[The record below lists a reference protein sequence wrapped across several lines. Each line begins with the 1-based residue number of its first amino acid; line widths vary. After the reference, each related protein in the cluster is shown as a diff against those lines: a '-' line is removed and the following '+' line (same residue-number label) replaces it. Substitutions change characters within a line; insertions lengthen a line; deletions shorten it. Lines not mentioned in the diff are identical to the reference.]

1 MRGGKQSSEKA
12 RSRGLLVMRAGALA
26 LLAATALCH
35 AQPAQ
40 FRVTADVVHADVL
53 PFTATISGAGNSLIN
68 EGAGFE
74 PVVYRTRYLA
84 LEDSPSRV
92 VVSPPALSHY
102 DTLREG
108 FLDQAAVQVYRIE
121 NGRFRMVREDRVAA
135 GGFHVSGW
143 HRAID
148 DNRLVSPAS
157 PRFTYRWEP
166 WNRPRATYYFTVR
179 AIDRSG
185 NLSPPAGAVA
195 IDWPGSVAKG
205 EAANS
210 LVDFRPS
217 RVRRLIDKL
226 PSLSGPLPAPNNLRG
241 KLADNGDLALQWD
254 AVDERNL
261 AGYVVY
267 RSDAPPQQHRGFF
280 LQLAKA
286 PAAPGE
292 NIRAGDL
299 VMVSKKIYAPSR
311 NRFLSNRVWG
321 AENEHGKILPG
332 LVKFFPDE
340 DAAKSWRLA
349 PHARNTPVEEPG
361 ETYLELKLPAGARE
375 ALSTYNHSGTGQDY
389 YEVLEKRPYKVEVWL
404 RQEGTGTVRFKLG
417 GFYDRPP
424 QKIEPVEF
432 RVGREWKKYVATFT
446 PPAVQPGADAGNM
459 MLEFTGPGVFSVDNF
474 RVYRADAEYLDLL
487 PEEYAAIASAHLSAL
502 RTHGSIKTDVRSYDL
517 EQLTN
522 SAGVISGTQK
532 LNTLP
537 QILKVMRKAGVR
549 PWLQIEFHL
558 APQDWLALAEYL
570 AAPYDPK
577 LDTPAAKPWAY
588 KRYAQGQAR
597 PWTEEFDR
605 IYLELSNETWNRM
618 FYPWVFDAMTDAATG
633 KSYSPGQVYGLFQEH
648 VISLL
653 RSSPY
658 WRRAGV
664 NDKVQFVLGGWAGQ
678 SYGAEAA
685 AASPSSDLMA
695 IGAYLGG
702 WDEGEGPP
710 ALNRASLFDLLSHVS
725 QSIPVAERHLKEA
738 DELRKRGHGKLRIG
752 TYEAGPGYAMN
763 GLNNARVTEEQ
774 FRAQEQVMKSLAA
787 GTATLDAFL
796 ARAYRGFEVQNF
808 FTFGRGYLWTSHAK
822 WYLGGQAYPSW
833 KLLALFNGEATGD
846 MLRTE
851 NLSVPTADL
860 KAFERRQ
867 AVKDA
872 PLAAV
877 YATRAPG
884 RLNLFVLSR
893 KVEGFTPLT
902 VELPFERAD
911 SITLYRMSGA
921 PEANNLMADNVKI
934 EKLAIPASQSG
945 RRFSVDASSG
955 ADERGLP
962 PAATFLYVFEGIK
975 PALK

>member
-1 MRGGKQSSEKA
+1 MVQEN
-12 RSRGLLVMRAGALA
+12 
-26 LLAATALCH
+26 
-35 AQPAQ
+35 
-40 FRVTADVVHADVL
+40 VL
-53 PFTATISGAGNSLIN
+53 PFTATISGVGNSLIN
-68 EGAGFE
+68 EGGGFE
-74 PVVYRTRYLA
+74 PVVYSTRYLA
-84 LEDSPSRV
+84 LEASPSRV
-92 VVSPPALSHY
+92 VVAPAALSHF
-102 DTLREG
+102 DSLRDG
-108 FLDQAAVQVYRIE
+108 FLDQATVHVYRIE
-121 NGRFRMVREDRVAA
+121 NGKFRMVREDRIAA

-143 HRAID
+143 QPALD
-148 DNRLVSPAS
+148 DHRLVAPAN
-157 PRFTYRWEP
+157 PRFVYRWEP
-166 WNRPRATYYFTVR
+166 WNRPRATYYLTVR
-179 AIDRSG
+179 AMDKSG
-185 NLSPPAGAVA
+185 NLSPAAAAVA
-195 IDWPGSVAKG
+195 IDWPGNVAKD
-205 EAANS
+205 EPANA
-210 LVDFRPS
+210 LIDFRPS
-217 RVRRLIDKL
+217 RVRRLMNKL
-226 PSLSGPLPAPNNLRG
+226 PSIGAVSAPKNLRG
-241 KLADNGDLALQWD
+241 KLDTNGALTLQWD
-254 AVDERNL
+254 PVDDGSL

-267 RSDAPPQQHRGFF
+267 RSDYPPQAQKGFF
-280 LQLAKA
+280 FQLARP
-286 PAAPGE
+286 PASPDE
-292 NIRAGDL
+292 NIRPGDL

-321 AENEHGKILPG
+321 AENEYGKILPG

-340 DAAKSWRLA
+340 DASRSWRLA
-349 PHARNTPVEEPG
+349 PHARNTPVEDPG

-375 ALSTYNHSGTGQDY
+375 ALYTYNHSGTGQDW
-389 YEVLEKRPYKVEVWL
+389 YEVLQKRPYKIEVWL
-404 RQEGTGTVRFKLG
+404 RQEAGTGSVRFKLG
-417 GFYDRPP
+417 GFYDRAP
-424 QKIEPVEF
+424 QKIEPVES

-474 RVYRADAEYLDLL
+474 RVYRADADYLDLL
-487 PEEYAAIASAHLSAL
+487 PEEYAAISAAHLSAL
-502 RTHGSIKTDVRSYDL
+502 RTHGSIKTDVRSYDV

-537 QILKVMRKAGVR
+537 QILNVMRKAGVR

-577 LDTPAAKPWAY
+577 LDSPAAKPWAY
-588 KRYAQGQAR
+588 KRYAQGQSR
-597 PWTEEFDR
+597 PWADEFDR

-618 FYPWVFDAMTDAATG
+618 FYPWVFDAMSDAATG
-633 KSYSPGQVYGLFQEH
+633 KSYSPGQVYGLFQES
-648 VISLL
+648 VIAQL
-653 RSSPY
+653 RASPY
-658 WRRAGV
+658 WRRAGL
-664 NDKVQFVLGGWAGQ
+664 NDKVQFVLGGWASQ

-685 AASPSSDLMA
+685 SASPSSDLMA
-695 IGAYLGG
+695 VGAYIGG

-710 ALNRASLFDLLSHVS
+710 AMNRASLFDLLSHVS

-808 FTFGRGYLWTSHAK
+808 FTFGRGHLWTSHAK

-833 KLLALFNGEATGD
+833 KVLALFNREATGD

-851 NLSVPTADL
+851 TLSVPTADL
-860 KAFERRQ
+860 KVFERRP

-893 KVEGFTPLT
+893 KVEGFTPVT
-902 VELPFERAD
+902 VELPFERAG
-911 SITLYRMSGA
+911 SITLYRMGGA

-934 EKLAIPASQSG
+934 EKLEIPASQFS

-962 PAATFLYVFEGIK
+962 PAATFLYVFEGIT